1 MRSDTYIR
9 DLSKGNKT
17 RVGIVGALI
26 GNPEVLIFDEP
37 FSSLDPSSQMQLR
50 ELFIQLNKEG
60 KTLLISSHDLEHV
73 SEVANRILIIKSG
86 EITGDLTGAEI
97 DLSKLRS
104 YFIDEVKQEDSA
116 IIEASQSS
124 SESKSEGEENE

>member
-104 YFIDEVKQEDSA
+104 YFIDEVKQEDAA